1 MDIFVDKIH
10 LRHLMLR
17 DKIFLYNLYEGK
29 GSRLNNASESQ
40 MNTLIRILHLILNDY
55 IELREQHYKNV
66 VRAKRLPVLKS
77 NFEKNSDFC
86 KVLRL
91 DVEEKRKLLKQMQ
104 NCYPWLLHSLFNF

>member
-66 VRAKRLPVLKS
+66 VRAKRLPALKC

-91 DVEEKRKLLKQMQ
+91 DVEEK
-104 NCYPWLLHSLFNF
+104 